1 LVALWG
7 LKVVGLTDFEKVG
20 LKGFATVF
28 LMVIGMVSE
37 LDSQQ
42 VEQKV
47 SEKVFAKVGCL
58 VDKMD
63 H

>member
-1 LVALWG
+1 MVE
-7 LKVVGLTDFEKVG
+7 LTDFEKVG

-37 LDSQQ
+37 LDGQQ
-42 VEQKV
+42 VEQRV
-47 SEKVFAKVGCL
+47 FEKGFARVGCL

>member
-1 LVALWG
+1 M
-7 LKVVGLTDFEKVG
+7 VGLTDFERVG

-42 VEQKV
+42 VEQRV
-47 SEKVFAKVGCL
+47 PEKVFARVGCL